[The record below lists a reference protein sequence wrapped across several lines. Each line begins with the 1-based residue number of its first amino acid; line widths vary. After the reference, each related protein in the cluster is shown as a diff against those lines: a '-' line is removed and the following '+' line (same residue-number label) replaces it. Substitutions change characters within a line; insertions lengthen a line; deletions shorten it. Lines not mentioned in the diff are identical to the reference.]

1 MKSNVIVAL
10 LAGGACMAS
19 VACGSKSGNVE
30 QTAVEEKPKVT
41 TEVVHVEK
49 VDQISVFTGNVEGYA
64 VNNITPQSSRRISR
78 LLVDVGDH
86 VTAGQVVAEMDE
98 SSLAQAKSQLATD
111 KAAFERAD
119 ELYKFGG
126 ESKAAWEEAKN
137 TYELS
142 QSNYDNLLE
151 NTTLCSPI
159 AGVVTARNYDNGDM
173 VGAEP
178 IFVIQQIRPVKI
190 IVTEP
195 IFVIQQI
202 RPVKII
208 VNVSESLYSYVKKGM
223 GVDVTLDALPDR
235 TFEGKVSRITPAV
248 DASTRTF
255 PVEIIVTNSDE
266 VVKPGMYARVTMNYG
281 SRDNVVV
288 PDRAVVKQMGSGDR
302 YIYVYQQDGT
312 VKFQKVELG
321 RRMSD
326 RYEITAGLADG
337 DEIVVKGQNALNNGV
352 SVERVNE

>member
-1 MKSNVIVAL
+1 MKSNVIKAL
-10 LAGGACMAS
+10 LACGVCMAS
-19 VACGSKSGNVE
+19 VACGSKGGNVE
-30 QTAVEEKPKVT
+30 QAAVEEKPKVT

-86 VTAGQVVAEMDE
+86 VKEGQVVAEMDE

-111 KAAFERAD
+111 KAAYERAD

-173 VGAEP
+173 VGADP

-190 IVTEP
+190 M
-195 IFVIQQI
+195 
-202 RPVKII
+202 

-223 GVDVTLDALPDR
+223 SVDVTLDAIPDR
-235 TFEGKVSRITPAV
+235 TFEGKVSRITPAI
-248 DASTRTF
+248 DTSTHTF
-255 PVEIIVTNSDE
+255 PVEIIITNSDE
-266 VVKPGMYARVTMNYG
+266 TIKPGMYARVTMNYG
-281 SRDNVVV
+281 SRENVVV
-288 PDRAVVKQMGSGDR
+288 PDRSVVKQMGSGDR
-302 YIYVYQQDGT
+302 YVYVYQPDGT
-312 VKFQKVELG
+312 VKYQKIELG

-326 RYEITAGLADG
+326 RYEILSGLEDG
-337 DEIVVKGQNALNNGV
+337 AEIVVKGQNNLNNGM